1 MRVSGCC
8 LCPMGVRQRFSL
20 EHSLYIFVQAR
31 LLNRYTISCEGRQVA
46 TGPIMLVSAGNSY
59 SSQGTNLKYLQISPI
74 PLSTSPF
81 VKS

>member
-1 MRVSGCC
+1 MRVSGSF
-8 LCPMGVRQRFSL
+8 LCPWGVGQRFSL
-20 EHSLYIFVQAR
+20 EPSLYIFVQAR
-31 LLNRYTISCEGRQVA
+31 LFNRYTLSCEGRQVA

-81 VKS
+81 MKS